1 MPIGQLN
8 RRKAIKVLHWTA
20 FFLLLYFFFV
30 EPDEVERG
38 PDAAK
43 SAALSTHAGV
53 GFLLAIVTGVWSV
66 MFLIKGPAGRPGP
79 KLPAWGKRLH
89 PILNT
94 GLYYL
99 LPIMVLTG
107 ALSGLLAPFAVMGFG
122 VIPLNFG
129 VGVRGLHSVMTEI
142 HEITFDAL
150 TLLAIAHLCFHIGR
164 HVLLKDN
171 ALKIMAPR
179 ALHRYL

>member
-1 MPIGQLN
+1 MPIGKLN
-8 RRKAIKVLHWTA
+8 RRKAIKVLHWCA

-38 PDAAK
+38 RDAAK
-43 SAALSTHAGV
+43 TAALSTHAGV
-53 GFLLAIVTGVWSV
+53 GFLLALITAIWTV
-66 MFLIKGPAGRPGP
+66 MFWRKGAAGRPGP
-79 KLPAWGKRLH
+79 KLPSWAKRAH

-99 LPIMVLTG
+99 LPVMVLTG

-129 VGVRGLHSVMTEI
+129 VGVETLHDVMTEI
-142 HEITFDAL
+142 HEIVFDAL
-150 TLLAIAHLCFHIGR
+150 TLLAIAHLSFHIGR